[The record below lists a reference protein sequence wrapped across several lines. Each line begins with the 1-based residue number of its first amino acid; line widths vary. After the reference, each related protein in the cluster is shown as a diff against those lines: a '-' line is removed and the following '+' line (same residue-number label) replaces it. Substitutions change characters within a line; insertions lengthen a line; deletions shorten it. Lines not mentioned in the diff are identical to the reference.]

1 MVRADIG
8 VLPGVRTVCINGH
21 CRHSAERP
29 HLQRQPACSRGG
41 WRCSVNGAVNMAKGR
56 RAGRRGHGDGL
67 VGAMGDEQ
75 VDELGE
81 PGLPLIQQW
90 RVAQAGVEVELRIGD
105 AEDLPVEGG
114 SFDAVLSNFGA
125 IMAPRHEVVATE
137 LARVC
142 RPGGTIT
149 FTAWPAHGPN
159 ERVAATI
166 VDSLP
171 PPPDF
176 ATPMHRWSD
185 SDYVRDRFASH
196 AVTFRFE
203 HGTLPVEF
211 ASVEHFESTFLN
223 NARPSRPGLP
233 WKLPGAGTP
242 RTRRSTRW
250 SSTSTKPTTEPS
262 GRPGRSC
269 WPSAARPRTDAP

>member
-1 MVRADIG
+1 MADDANDLADFKRAQRLSWGRGDYVPVGTVLEPAARILVDAANVRPGQRVLDVGTGSGSVAVAAAKAGGITVGMDI
-8 VLPGVRTVCINGH
+8 TD
-21 CRHSAERP
+21 AWFEE
-29 HLQRQPACSRGG
+29 A
-41 WRCSVNGAVNMAKGR
+41 R
-56 RAGRRGHGDGL
+56 RLA
-67 VGAMGDEQ
+67 
-75 VDELGE
+75 
-81 PGLPLIQQW
+81 
-90 RVAQAGVEVELRIGD
+90 AQADVEVELRIGD
-105 AEDLPVEGG
+105 VEDLPVEDGA
-114 SFDAVLSNFGA
+114 FDAVLSNFGA

-185 SDYVRDRFASH
+185 PDYVRDRFASH
-196 AVTFRFE
+196 AVAFRFE

-223 NARPSRPGLP
+223 NGPAVSARAALEA
-233 WKLPGAGTP
+233 AGRWDT
-242 RTRRSTRW
+242 TYEAFHQVVLDVNEADDGTFRSTW
-250 SSTSTKPTTEPS
+250 PFLLAV
-262 GRPGRSC
+262 GRKT
-269 WPSAARPRTDAP
+269 AH